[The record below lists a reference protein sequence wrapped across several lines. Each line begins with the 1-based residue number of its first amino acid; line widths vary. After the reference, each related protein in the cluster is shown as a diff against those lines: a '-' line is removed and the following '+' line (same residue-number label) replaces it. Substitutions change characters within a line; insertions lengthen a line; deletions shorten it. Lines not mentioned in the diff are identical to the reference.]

1 MKPENP
7 NPADPSAQGA
17 ATQDGAP
24 GLATPEQIVQF
35 ADQLMACA
43 DALHARIMHDIQ
55 AYQGGPVP
63 LKAQETARKLL
74 DDEQVLRQ
82 RADGMIADAAAL
94 VVHALAKSQ
103 LNVLKITADAGE
115 KLKKLT
121 KLYDAMGIVGR
132 LLEITGAVATGNPV
146 FIMRSLEDMHH
157 MLDLIASQSP
167 PPPDPAP
174 AATPAQGAAPGQ
186 AAAQARPATAAQPG
200 TPGIPADPGE
210 GTA

>member
-17 ATQDGAP
+17 APHDGAP
-24 GLATPEQIVQF
+24 GLSTPGQIVQF

-157 MLDLIASQSP
+157 MLDLIAAQSP

-186 AAAQARPATAAQPG
+186 AAAPARPATAAQPA
-200 TPGIPADPGE
+200 TPDDPGE

>member
-7 NPADPSAQGA
+7 NPADQSAQA
-17 ATQDGAP
+17 AP
-24 GLATPEQIVQF
+24 GQGGGNGLSTPEQIVQF

-43 DALHARIMHDIQ
+43 DALHARIMRDIQ

-63 LKAQETARKLL
+63 LKVQDTARMLL

-82 RADGMIADAAAL
+82 RADGMIADAATL
-94 VVHALAKSQ
+94 VVHSLAKSQ

-115 KLKKLT
+115 KLKKLA

-146 FIMRSLEDMHH
+146 IIMRSLEDMHH
-157 MLDLIASQSP
+157 MLDFIAAHSP
-167 PPPDPAP
+167 PAVAPDPA
-174 AATPAQGAAPGQ
+174 AAQAGASGQGAAPGK
-186 AAAQARPATAAQPG
+186 PANAAQPAA
-200 TPGIPADPGE
+200 PGMPADPGE